1 MIIQE
6 LAYKITVKADEFLNG
21 KKKVE
26 EGAKELGDNVTKEFE
41 GIGVAAKTTG
51 NEVAKTG
58 DAIQKTN
65 KKTGK
70 SFSDTAFD
78 IKNFTTAATS
88 SFRGVTVA
96 AAGFLGIG
104 AGLYGIKQLF
114 TSTSNEIVRASN
126 QAKFFGSDVNKMFG
140 VQRGFQQAGLN
151 GDAFI
156 SAAGNARMALANIA
170 DPTVFGGLT
179 GAAQN
184 LMVMGA
190 RTGLNVNRL
199 GDPNKA
205 LAEFTR
211 YGKSHSQENLMQ
223 VMAATG
229 FDPTDAAK
237 IKSGELKSLVDS
249 ETKKSNITAAQVKE
263 QENLLVTLGQLDSE
277 FSRIRQDLAMAF
289 APEVMTGLKTFGDW
303 IKEHHGDII
312 GFFRDA
318 GDKIVAFTGA
328 VGGAENALKILA
340 AAYVGSK
347 VTGGAVPPWLAG
359 LIAYGTYLYND
370 QENIKA
376 SAQSSVDSIKR
387 DVGDALRSVGFD
399 TDYGRPDGT
408 VMGNNFQTDIPGALD
423 GLINAI
429 RKVES
434 SDGANLYSP
443 AGAVG
448 EYQIMADT
456 GRDLGLRIDSQ
467 VDERLNPEKA
477 RQAASIYMS
486 QLLKKYSG
494 NLDDALMAYNWGQ
507 GNVDQWIEQGRGAGF
522 TDRDGKWRPVPKET
536 REYTGK
542 IRNAMSGER
551 TAVNANQGNASDYQD
566 KGILAYSK
574 PYQLSSSGGNSTIN
588 SQDNKPE
595 TPNLLRQSNT
605 FSFERDEWEAFKSQ
619 VMGNPGGTKPAEK
632 NWQSGVQMEVPGQ
645 YKDDYYFQQQKLAD
659 ALPVATTSTV
669 DNSKTSSTHIG
680 QVVVNSNPQ
689 SVDALTRSVEQQSRR
704 STTNGAFSSAN
715 H

>member
-170 DPTVFGGLT
+170 DPTIFGGLT

-263 QENLLVTLGQLDSE
+263 QENLLVTLGQLDAE
-277 FSRIRQDLAMAF
+277 FNRIRQDIAIAL
-289 APEVMTGLKTFGDW
+289 APEVMSGLKTFGEW
-303 IKEHHGDII
+303 IKDHHGDII

-318 GDKIVAFTGA
+318 GEKVKAFTDA

-340 AAYVGSK
+340 GLYVGSK
-347 VTGGAVPPWLAG
+347 VLGPIGAGAGGAGAAAGAAG
-359 LIAYGTYLYND
+359 LASGKGFMGLLGKFSALAAAIYYSGDIADALTP
-370 QENIKA
+370 
-376 SAQSSVDSIKR
+376 DSILNLPDADKPLVFR
-387 DVGDALRSVGFD
+387 KHMGDP
-399 TDYGRPDGT
+399 DYKDPNYQRPR
-408 VMGNNFQTDIPGALD
+408 N
-423 GLINAI
+423 
-429 RKVES
+429 
-434 SDGANLYSP
+434 P
-443 AGAVG
+443 AG
-448 EYQIMADT
+448 MT
-456 GRDLGLRIDSQ
+456 L
-467 VDERLNPEKA
+467 
-477 RQAASIYMS
+477 
-486 QLLKKYSG
+486 
-494 NLDDALMAYNWGQ
+494 
-507 GNVDQWIEQGRGAGF
+507 
-522 TDRDGKWRPVPKET
+522 
-536 REYTGK
+536 
-542 IRNAMSGER
+542 
-551 TAVNANQGNASDYQD
+551 
-566 KGILAYSK
+566 
-574 PYQLSSSGGNSTIN
+574 
-588 SQDNKPE
+588 
-595 TPNLLRQSNT
+595 
-605 FSFERDEWEAFKSQ
+605 
-619 VMGNPGGTKPAEK
+619 AEK
-632 NWQSGVQMEVPGQ
+632 NNNPGNIRGNTGLGGFAGYATEQDGWDAMTRQLMSYFNGTSAAAGNKRLQSVNDIISTWAPPSENDTDSYVKEVASYMGVGSKDQINLADPTVMSKLRAAMARHEGFKNWQNGLQLSGANQFQNEYYLNQKKSSSPGTNKDSNQKDIKPSTDSSQSSQPHPKPSEWETLSNVLMGYFSGPKSTVKNSQNSIRMEVPGQ
-645 YKDDYYFQQQKLAD
+645 YKDEYYLQQQKLAD
-659 ALPVATTSTV
+659 ARPVTTTSTV

-689 SVDALTRSVEQQSRR
+689 SVDALTRSVEQQARR
-704 STTNGAFSSAN
+704 SSTNGSFSSAN
-715 H
+715 N